1 MQSYESLKSQYA
13 GYALETDAS
22 TQMKAMASSLKG
34 RPPVQPNEIPNLRS
48 EILKPRSLAVI
59 QTVLFTILLALIEFL
74 VLPGEVASYL
84 VFLTLCMGAS
94 TGIYLGTR

>member
-1 MQSYESLKSQYA
+1 MDYEKIKSQYA
-13 GYALETDAS
+13 TYSMETDVSAK
-22 TQMKAMASSLKG
+22 MKEVERTLKA
-34 RPPVQPNEIPNLRS
+34 RPPVQPNEIQSLRS

-94 TGIYLGTR
+94 TGIYLSTR

>member
-1 MQSYESLKSQYA
+1 MDYETIRSQYA
-13 GYALETDAS
+13 TYSMETDAS
-22 TQMKAMASSLKG
+22 TKMNELKRSLKG

-48 EILKPRSLAVI
+48 KILKAPSLAVI
-59 QTVLFTILLALIEFL
+59 QTALFTILLALIEFL

-94 TGIYLGTR
+94 TGIYLSTR